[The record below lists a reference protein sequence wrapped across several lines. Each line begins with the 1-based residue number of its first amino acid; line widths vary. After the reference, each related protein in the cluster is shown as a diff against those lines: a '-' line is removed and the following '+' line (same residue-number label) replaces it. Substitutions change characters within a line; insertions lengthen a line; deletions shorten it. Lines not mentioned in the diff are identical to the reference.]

1 MIQLS
6 RCTTLDMGTQINV
19 YQKLALMTVSKKTD
33 RFPDYWL
40 RNITNEITLLVH
52 HITIIER
59 IDPYYTPAVCLRA
72 VCLGLGQSLNRA
84 LVT

>member
-1 MIQLS
+1 M
-6 RCTTLDMGTQINV
+6 DMGTHINV
-19 YQKLALMTVSKKTD
+19 YQQLALMTASKIID

-40 RNITNEITLLVH
+40 RNVTDEITLLVH
-52 HITIIER
+52 LITIIER
-59 IDPYYTPAVCLRA
+59 IDPYYIPAVCLRA